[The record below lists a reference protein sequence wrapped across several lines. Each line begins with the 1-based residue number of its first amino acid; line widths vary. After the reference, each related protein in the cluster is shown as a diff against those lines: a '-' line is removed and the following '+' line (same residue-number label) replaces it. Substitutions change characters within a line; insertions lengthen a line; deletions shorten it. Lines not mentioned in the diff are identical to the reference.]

1 MHTLPTA
8 PLKRRLAALV
18 YEALLIGAVTA
29 VAALIA
35 SIIATVLNTL
45 SPLLSSLV
53 VSVWMLAAWW
63 FYFKLN
69 WARQG
74 QTLPMRVW
82 QIGLADDQG
91 RRPPLPQLRLRFMW
105 ACVFVVF
112 VPLLAYVG
120 LRHFGGVPPKAAFGA
135 ALIWWILPWGF
146 ALLNQERRFLYDY
159 LAGTRLVDV
168 KKPRKPADAD

>member
-45 SPLLSSLV
+45 SPLLSSLA

-63 FYFKLN
+63 FYF
-69 WARQG
+69 
-74 QTLPMRVW
+74 
-82 QIGLADDQG
+82 
-91 RRPPLPQLRLRFMW
+91 QL
-105 ACVFVVF
+105 
-112 VPLLAYVG
+112 
-120 LRHFGGVPPKAAFGA
+120 H
-135 ALIWWILPWGF
+135 
-146 ALLNQERRFLYDY
+146 
-159 LAGTRLVDV
+159 
-168 KKPRKPADAD
+168 